1 MAYGLE
7 IRELVV
13 SYINAGG
20 SKSRASDIFEVSERT
35 IYYWMTRKNLAP
47 TLKHT
52 KGYKIDSKALK
63 EYIKNNPDAYL
74 REIAQEFNVSIAA
87 ISKAFSKLK
96 ISNKKNTSL

>member
-1 MAYGLE
+1 MAYSLE
-7 IRELVV
+7 VREMVV

-20 SKSRASDIFEVSERT
+20 SKAKASEIFEVSERT
-35 IYYWMTRKNLAP
+35 IYYWMNRKNLAP

-52 KGYKIDSKALK
+52 KGYKINKEELK

-87 ISKAFSKLK
+87 VSKAFSKLK